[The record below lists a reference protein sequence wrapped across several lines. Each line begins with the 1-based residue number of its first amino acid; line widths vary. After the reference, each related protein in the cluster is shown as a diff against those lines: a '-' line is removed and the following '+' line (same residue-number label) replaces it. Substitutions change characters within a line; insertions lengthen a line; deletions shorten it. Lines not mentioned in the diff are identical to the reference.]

1 MKKNASSEEQNA
13 APTATELKKQ
23 MDKMLEHYLA
33 SNPVA
38 KVNSQIN
45 ELEVRFGTNPR
56 KGKFISKAEYDNV
69 IMKLLSCGFRCNN
82 MEGTTMLRITP
93 EYVDKITGVIK
104 MSNIRAEI
112 MDAELVQQYCRRTPT
127 DIDKCMKRH

>member
-1 MKKNASSEEQNA
+1 MKKHTISEGRD
-13 APTATELKKQ
+13 APTAAELKKQ
-23 MDKMLEHYLA
+23 MDKMLVHYLA

-38 KVNSQIN
+38 KINSQIN

-69 IMKLLSCGFRCNN
+69 IMKLISCGFKCDN

-93 EYVDKITGVIK
+93 EYVDKNTGVIK
-104 MSNIRAEI
+104 VHCKI
-112 MDAELVQQYCRRTPT
+112 
-127 DIDKCMKRH
+127 

>member
-1 MKKNASSEEQNA
+1 MGGIFEERGLGASSEEQNA

-23 MDKMLEHYLA
+23 MDKMLDHYLASNPLA

-56 KGKFISKAEYDNV
+56 KGNFISKAEYDNV
-69 IMKLLSCGFRCNN
+69 IMKLLSCGFRRNN
-82 MEGTTMLRITP
+82 MECTTMLRITP

-112 MDAELVQQYCRRTPT
+112 MDAELV
-127 DIDKCMKRH
+127 